1 MIKLAMVAKG
11 FGWLRM
17 VLDGFW
23 RFRIV
28 SDGFGWFAVLVVT
41 TMRQFP
47 KQETSVSVFRMKLQ
61 RMPNKIANQI
71 LHHSQISLNFYRR

>member
-1 MIKLAMVAKG
+1 MVAKS

-41 TMRQFP
+41 TMRQL
-47 KQETSVSVFRMKLQ
+47 KETSELQETSASVFRMKLQ